1 MNRICIIGGAN
12 IDICGASIAPLR
24 AYDSNPGQISLSY
37 GGVGRNI
44 AQICA
49 LLGCSV
55 EFVTCFSGDN
65 YGMMMKQDCEN
76 LGMDTSSS
84 KIIEDLPSSMYIAI
98 LDQDHDMKLAMS
110 DMRILR
116 RMDTAMLEPVVK
128 RLDQNDLMIIDANL
142 DLECISYILKNAQC
156 PVAAD
161 PVSANKAGRLK
172 KYLGMIDIFKP
183 NRYEAEELTGIH
195 IETEQD
201 AAACA
206 DWFLRNGVKEIIISM
221 ADKGLI
227 AGTSEKKVWF
237 KHRMIQLE
245 NATGGGDS
253 FLGAYVSRRI
263 LKESV
268 DDSVRFAISAAV
280 TTIEQDAVRRRSLSS
295 EFVKN
300 RIPEMEIKEKT
311 L

>member
-24 AYDSNPGQISLSY
+24 TYDSNPGQISLSF

-49 LLGCSV
+49 LLGCDV

-65 YGMMMKQDCEN
+65 YGTLMRQDCEK
-76 LGMDTSSS
+76 LGMKTAYS
-84 KIIEDLPSSMYIAI
+84 KVVDDLPSSMYIAI
-98 LDQDHDMKLAMS
+98 LDHDHDMQMAMS

-116 RMDTAMLEPVVK
+116 RMDTEMLDPLLK
-128 RLDQNDLMIIDANL
+128 SLDQDDMLVVDANL
-142 DLECISYILKNAQC
+142 DLGCIAYILENAPC

-161 PVSANKAGRLK
+161 PVSTNKAGRLK
-172 KYLGMIDIFKP
+172 DYLNKISIFKP

-195 IETEQD
+195 IETEED
-201 AAACA
+201 ACRSI
-206 DWFLRNGVKEIIISM
+206 DWFLEQGVQEVIISM

-227 AGTSEKKVWF
+227 AGTSEKKTWF
-237 KHRMIQLE
+237 RHRLIKLE

-268 DDSVRFAISAAV
+268 EESVRFAISAAV

-295 EFVKN
+295 EAVKE
-300 RIPEMEIKEKT
+300 RISNMEIKEKT